1 MASNEDSLIN
11 EIKRSR
17 EIVKSYDSGSFADI
31 DESEVFDSSYYNK
44 IDRFGFRHPE
54 GYSETSDE
62 SKTKKKD
69 ISRLQ
74 KWDKYV
80 KAKAGFRKDEKFRKR
95 VYKGVPQRFRG
106 WYWES
111 MLDVK
116 NTKDQQIHGNV
127 YKNMTEKGRNYSPYI
142 DQIDKDVNRT
152 FRSHTS
158 FEKRYQ
164 GQQKHLFN
172 VLVAYS
178 VYNTE
183 IGYTQGM
190 NGIAALLCMFLSD
203 EDAFWAF
210 SNLFTVEKY
219 GMHGFFALGFPKIER
234 FKELLQSL
242 LKKHLKKLYKHM
254 KEMNIVADT
263 YVFKFFMACF
273 AHCVPPSL
281 MFRLFDV
288 FILEGDK
295 MLLAMGLL
303 YFKKHSKKMLK
314 MNDEKLYEYMN
325 NTLPQNFGYP
335 DDEVMTELMDLVD
348 ELQRSRT
355 FINKLTQ
362 PDGKKECPN
371 RFFMCN
377 TEEIQKRIDCFEK
390 MCIESLPN
398 PSYLRIEEKKSPTK
412 SQKSGT
418 DENSATRNSKSSR
431 EMSPLQGQHSIDSAD
446 ELSFSERS
454 YIPQSQQAVQIVRS
468 NSQPKTASPKKSP
481 TKPAINHTVQVE
493 IESQPVKVEKTNLNG
508 SSVSDTD
515 KKLARPASM
524 YTNITSSADE
534 TNVRSSHSVN
544 SFRNSVPSSPLNNG
558 LLSTSHKSLN
568 D

>member
-1 MASNEDSLIN
+1 
-11 EIKRSR
+11 
-17 EIVKSYDSGSFADI
+17 
-31 DESEVFDSSYYNK
+31 
-44 IDRFGFRHPE
+44 
-54 GYSETSDE
+54 
-62 SKTKKKD
+62 
-69 ISRLQ
+69 
-74 KWDKYV
+74 
-80 KAKAGFRKDEKFRKR
+80 
-95 VYKGVPQRFRG
+95 
-106 WYWES
+106 
-111 MLDVK
+111 
-116 NTKDQQIHGNV
+116 
-127 YKNMTEKGRNYSPYI
+127 MTEKGRNFSPYI

-210 SNLFTVEKY
+210 SNLFTGEKY

-234 FKELLQSL
+234 FKEQLQFL
-242 LKKHLKKLYKHM
+242 MKKHLRKLYKHM
-254 KEMNIVADT
+254 TKMNIVADT

-348 ELQRSRT
+348 DLQRNRT
-355 FINKLTQ
+355 FINKLNHT
-362 PDGKKECPN
+362 DKKKEHPDN
-371 RFFMCN
+371 PFMID
-377 TEEIQKRIDCFEK
+377 TEEILKRIACSKKYNLE
-390 MCIESLPN
+390 LLQN

-412 SQKSGT
+412 SQKSGA
-418 DENSATRNSKSSR
+418 DENSATHNSRSSR
-431 EMSPLQGQHSIDSAD
+431 EVSPLQGQRSIDSSD

-454 YIPQSQQAVQIVRS
+454 HIPQSQQAVHIVRS
-468 NSQPKTASPKKSP
+468 NSQPKTASPKKSSP
-481 TKPAINHTVQVE
+481 TKQAINHTVQIE
-493 IESQPVKVEKTNLNG
+493 IETQPVKVEKTNLNG
-508 SSVSDTD
+508 SKVPEPE
-515 KKLARPASM
+515 KKLVRPASM
-524 YTNITSSADE
+524 YTNSTNSADE